1 MISNND
7 VIMDIIGLHNNIQYL
22 IKIQH
27 LKVNEVEN
35 AIGVSIGYLSR
46 MKNKDIPVSK
56 VISLANYFEVSLD
69 DLVYGTYDETYIKD
83 QIKALQKQL
92 ADIEKSKARI
102 TNEDKQ
108 P

>member
-7 VIMDIIGLHNNIQYL
+7 VITDIIGLHNNIQYL

-46 MKNKDIPVSK
+46 MKNKDMPVSK
-56 VISLANYFEVSLD
+56 VISLADYFEVTLD
-69 DLVYGTYDETYIKD
+69 DLVYGTYDETYIMD
-83 QIKALQKQL
+83 QIAALQKQL
-92 ADIEKSKARI
+92 DDIRSKKGE
-102 TNEDKQ
+102 TSNEDKQ